1 MERPAYHII
10 FWTWIIIME
19 NKKFDVVIFGAT
31 SFVGQIMTKHIAET
45 IDNYPNLSWAIA
57 GRSKDKLQT
66 LKNELGEDF
75 SKLNI
80 FVCDA
85 FDTQKLNKLC
95 ESTKVIATTVGPY
108 ALYGEALIKACAN
121 IGTCLLYTSP
131 SPRDISGSR
140 MPSSA

>member
-10 FWTWIIIME
+10 FWTRIIIME

-66 LKNELGEDF
+66 LKN
-75 SKLNI
+75 
-80 FVCDA
+80 
-85 FDTQKLNKLC
+85 
-95 ESTKVIATTVGPY
+95 
-108 ALYGEALIKACAN
+108 
-121 IGTCLLYTSP
+121 
-131 SPRDISGSR
+131 
-140 MPSSA
+140 